1 MLTRLINLST
11 EQSFFLFG
19 ARGTGKTSLV
29 KSHFAVDKGARDVL
43 YLDLLNLELEAKY
56 QLNPELL
63 YKELSALSSEVK
75 TVIIDEIQKVPKLL
89 DVVHRKIEES
99 SLRFVL
105 TGSSA
110 RKLKLGSANLLAG
123 RAVVAYLFPLLAGEL
138 GEHFDLHSALS
149 FGTLPRIINLK
160 DAVEKKRSLKAYANT
175 YLKEEV
181 WGEQLVRKIE
191 PFRRFLQVAAQTHGQ
206 PVSYSKIS
214 RDVGVDDSTIR
225 SYYSIL
231 EDTLVGF
238 FLPAYAG
245 SERKKLR
252 TTPKFY
258 LFDNGV
264 KRALDGSIDFA
275 LQHGSFEYGTL
286 LEQFIIAEISRQISY
301 LELSVVPSF
310 LATEG
315 GVEID
320 LVLERA
326 GRIEA
331 LIEIK
336 SGSRVDI
343 QDLRHLRSVGSKF
356 SGAKCYCLYG
366 GDSCYLE
373 DQIKVCPWRE
383 GIEQVMRQL
392 IGAG

>member
-1 MLTRLINLST
+1 MLRRFVNLST

-29 KSHFAVDKGARDVL
+29 KSHFGVDQRARDVL
-43 YLDLLNLELEAKY
+43 YLDLLNLDLEAKY
-56 QLNPELL
+56 QLDPELL
-63 YKELSALSSEVK
+63 YKELSALSPEVK
-75 TVIIDEIQKVPKLL
+75 TIIIDEIQKVPKLL

-123 RAVVAYLFPLLAGEL
+123 RAAVLHLFPLLAGEL
-138 GEHFDLHSALS
+138 GKHLDLHSALS
-149 FGTLPRIINLK
+149 FGTLPRIVNLK
-160 DAVEKKRSLKAYANT
+160 DPAEKRRSLKAYANA

-214 RDVGVDDSTIR
+214 RDVGVDDSTVR

-245 SERKKLR
+245 SERQKLR
-252 TTPKFY
+252 KTPKFY

-264 KRALDGSIDFA
+264 RRALDGSIDFA
-275 LQHGSFEYGTL
+275 LQHGSFEYGNL
-286 LEQFIIAEISRQISY
+286 FEQFVIAEILRRISY
-301 LELSVVPSF
+301 LELSVFASF

-320 LVLERA
+320 LALERA
-326 GRIEA
+326 GRVEA

-336 SGSRVDI
+336 SGSRVDS
-343 QDLRHLRSVGSKF
+343 QDLRHLNSLRSKF
-356 SGAKCYCLYG
+356 SGAACFCLYG
-366 GDSCYLE
+366 GDSAYLE
-373 DQIKVCPWRE
+373 GHVRVCPWLE
-383 GIEQVMRQL
+383 GIEQVIGQL
-392 IGAG
+392 NRSV